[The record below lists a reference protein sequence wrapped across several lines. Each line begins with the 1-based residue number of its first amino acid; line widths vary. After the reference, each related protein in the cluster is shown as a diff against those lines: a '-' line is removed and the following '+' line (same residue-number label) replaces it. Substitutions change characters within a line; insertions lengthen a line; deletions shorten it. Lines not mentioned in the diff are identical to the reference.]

1 MITYEYYCEANGKTI
16 EVSHRMSESIKTW
29 GELCQKAGIPL
40 DEIPQT
46 TPVER
51 LISGGLLFKGESSNK
66 KSQLPMADPG
76 CGRSNC
82 CRHQH

>member
-1 MITYEYYCEANGKTI
+1 MITYEYFCESNNETV
-16 EVSHRMSESIKTW
+16 EVSHRMSESLKTW
-29 GELCQKAGIPL
+29 GEVCEKAGVPL
-40 DEIPQT
+40 NGTPASA
-46 TPVER
+46 PVER

-82 CRHQH
+82 CRHH

>member
-1 MITYEYYCEANGKTI
+1 MITYEYYCESNDQTV
-16 EVSHRMSESIKTW
+16 EVSHRMSEALKTW
-29 GELCQKAGIPL
+29 GEVCEKAGHPL
-40 DEIPQT
+40 NGTPASA
-46 TPVER
+46 PVER

-82 CRHQH
+82 CRHQ

>member
-1 MITYEYYCEANGKTI
+1 MITYEYFCEANGKTV

-29 GELCQKAGIPL
+29 GELCRKAELAL
-40 DEIPQT
+40 DATPES

>member
-1 MITYEYYCEANGKTI
+1 MITYEYFCESNNETV
-16 EVSHRMSESIKTW
+16 EVSHRMIESLKTW
-29 GELCQKAGIPL
+29 GEVCEKAGVPL
-40 DEIPQT
+40 NGTPAAA
-46 TPVER
+46 PVER

-82 CRHQH
+82 CRHH

>member
-1 MITYEYYCEANGKTI
+1 MITYEYFCESNNQTV
-16 EVSHRMSESIKTW
+16 EVAHRMSESLKTW
-29 GELCQKAGIPL
+29 GEVCEKAGIPL
-40 DEIPQT
+40 NGTPGS

-66 KSQLPMADPG
+66 KSQLPMTDPG

-82 CRHQH
+82 CRLH